1 MATSAPDDPGAH
13 QRGAWNV
20 YIETDDVLS
29 LFIEVSRRPEIQVIR
44 APSPQPYGQIEFE
57 VIHLNGYVLVFAQP
71 IQATF
76 Y

>member
-13 QRGAWNV
+13 QRGAWHV

-57 VIHLNGYVLVFAQP
+57 VIHLNRYVLVFAQP
-71 IQATF
+71 M
-76 Y
+76 